1 MARIV
6 GISEAAS
13 IAIHVMVIIAKSKKN
28 NTNVKTLSELT
39 GASKNHIAKVMQR
52 LVKNNYVISTR
63 GSSGGFVLGKPAH
76 EISMLNIYELIEGE
90 MALHDCPFE
99 NQVCPMDKCL
109 MNGIVHK
116 VTNELHDYFA
126 SQKLSDYIPPTA

>member
-13 IAIHVMVIIAKSKKN
+13 IAIHVMVIIAKSEKN

-39 GASKNHIAKVMQR
+39 GASKNHIAKVMGR
-52 LVKNNYVISTR
+52 LVKSNFVKSTR
-63 GSSGGFVLGKPAH
+63 GSSGGFMLGKPANK
-76 EISMLNIYELIEGE
+76 ITLLNIYELIEGE
-90 MALHDCPFE
+90 MTLNDCPFE
-99 NQVCPMDKCL
+99 NHVCPLDKCL

-116 VTNELHDYFA
+116 VTTELQTYFA
-126 SQKLSDYIPPTA
+126 SQKLSDYITPTA